1 MDYSVVTVSFHD
13 VGRPHYFDPGDLT
26 LRAGDRVVAQTL
38 RGLELG
44 TVIAA
49 SKEMRAGKDLQ
60 PPPAL
65 VRQATPADLSQSYR
79 NRLKAAEALRIA
91 RQKVALH
98 RLEMKMLAA
107 EYTLDGNRV
116 VLYFAAEGR
125 VDFRELVRD
134 LAGSLRKRI
143 ELHQVGS
150 RDRAKVTGGL
160 GPCGRECCCSS
171 WLRLFVPVSI
181 KMTKEQ
187 GLSLN
192 PTKISGSCGRLMC
205 CLRYEY
211 DTYRQL
217 RQEMPRIGS
226 EVRLPEGTARVL
238 EVHLMRRTLKVE
250 HPTLGIFEVPAGRAL
265 YESGGERC
273 ESCSSG
279 TSCQPS
285 EEEDDDVDFN
295 ESSRR
300 KPSRRR

>member
-1 MDYSVVTVSFHD
+1 MEYNVVTVAFHD
-13 VGRPHYFDPGDLT
+13 VGRPHYYDPGELA
-26 LRAGDRVVAQTL
+26 LKAGDRVVAQTL

-44 TVIAA
+44 KVI
-49 SKEMRAGKDLQ
+49 SSPKLMRAGKDLQ

-91 RQKVALH
+91 RQKVSGH
-98 RLEMKMLAA
+98 RLDMKMLEA

-181 KMTKEQ
+181 RMTKEQ

-217 RQEMPRIGS
+217 RAEMPRIGS

-238 EVHLMRRTLKVE
+238 DVQLLRRTLKVE
-250 HPTLGIFEVPAGRAL
+250 HPTLGIFEVPAGRAMF
-265 YESGGERC
+265 ETGEKC
-273 ESCSSG
+273 ESCSTSG
-279 TSCQPS
+279 CSTD
-285 EEEDDDVDFN
+285 EEDDDVDFN
-295 ESSRR
+295 EGA
-300 KPSRRR
+300 RRRGGGRRR

>member
-1 MDYSVVTVSFHD
+1 MEYSVVTVSFHD
-13 VGRPHYFDPGDLT
+13 VGRPHYYDPGDLPV
-26 LRAGDRVVAQTL
+26 RPGDRVVAQTL

-44 TVIAA
+44 TVISG
-49 SKEMRAGKDLQ
+49 SKPMRAGKDLQ

-91 RQKVALH
+91 RQKVAFH
-98 RLEMKMLAA
+98 RLEMKMLEA

-171 WLRLFVPVSI
+171 WLRMFVPVSI

-217 RQEMPRIGS
+217 RQEMPRVGS
-226 EVRLPEGTARVL
+226 EVSLPEGTARVL
-238 EVHLMRRTLKVE
+238 EVQLMRRTLKVE

-265 YESGGERC
+265 FENAGERC
-273 ESCSSG
+273 ESCASS
-279 TSCQPS
+279 SCGPS
-285 EEEDDDVDFN
+285 DEEEDVDFD
-295 ESSRR
+295 EAPRR
-300 KPSRRR
+300 KPPRRR

>member
-1 MDYSVVTVSFHD
+1 MEHNVVTVSFHD
-13 VGRPHYFDPGDLT
+13 VGRPHFYDPGEMALKP
-26 LRAGDRVVAQTL
+26 GDRVVAHTL
-38 RGLELG
+38 RGLEIG
-44 TVIAA
+44 TII
-49 SKEMRAGKDLQ
+49 SGPKPMRAGKDLQ

-65 VRQATPADLSQSYR
+65 VRQATSADLSQSYR

-91 RQKVALH
+91 RLKVASH
-98 RLEMKMLAA
+98 RLDMKMLEA

-217 RQEMPRIGS
+217 RQEMPRVGS
-226 EVRLPEGTARVL
+226 EVRLPEGSARVL
-238 EVHLMRRTLKVE
+238 EVQLMRRTLKVE

-265 YESGGERC
+265 YDNSAERC
-273 ESCSSG
+273 ESCSPGS
-279 TSCQPS
+279 SCHPS
-285 EEEDDDVDFN
+285 EEEDDEVDFN
-295 ESSRR
+295 APPRR
-300 KPSRRR
+300 KPPRRR